1 VIIKELIKLMRF
13 TILPVIS
20 VFVAIFNEILKLARS
35 YGGTSHCLRSKAR
48 KMISTAMIIDLIAI
62 LSSGT

>member
-1 VIIKELIKLMRF
+1 MHF
-13 TILPVIS
+13 TIHDS
-20 VFVAIFNEILKLARS
+20 NAIFSEILKLTRS
-35 YGGTSHCLRSKAR
+35 YGGASHCLPSKAR